1 LFMIVAIVNPSI
13 TDLERDL
20 TATNTPP

>member
-1 LFMIVAIVNPSI
+1 MIVAIVNPSI